1 MMLLQIFNRSKRF
14 AHGFFFFFYYG
25 LLIKL
30 ISCSWLFL
38 RIFVVN
44 LLSLVIIC
52 IIDCED
58 LASFFHVLKIVSNDN

>member
-14 AHGFFFFFYYG
+14 AHGFFFYYG

-58 LASFFHVLKIVSNDN
+58 LA

>member
-14 AHGFFFFFYYG
+14 AHGFLFIYYG

>member
-14 AHGFFFFFYYG
+14 AHGFFFFYYG

>member
-1 MMLLQIFNRSKRF
+1 M
-14 AHGFFFFFYYG
+14 
-25 LLIKL
+25 
-30 ISCSWLFL
+30 
-38 RIFVVN
+38 VN